1 MNISRIQD
9 SWCVSCQHSIKLNKS
24 LCISMS
30 ISMIHANTL
39 WDASSA
45 TKLWSGKHSSD
56 HCGCIKYNRYFFGGL
71 TLGSNSYHFK
81 VRPKVI
87 LNSTCCKDTWN
98 NEGCIYCYEK
108 IAAREN
114 EQVDGWSDLN
124 HHGKGLLISL
134 NMIPTWKTK
143 RTNTKEYGYRIRFDR
158 RKEVIIVQDNYRN
171 NGRKSI
177 QRK

>member
-1 MNISRIQD
+1 MPTHYEMPPVPQSFGRENIPLITVA
-9 SWCVSCQHSIKLNKS
+9 VS
-24 LCISMS
+24 
-30 ISMIHANTL
+30 NTTDIFLVAWL
-39 WDASSA
+39 WDQTRITSR
-45 TKLWSGKHSSD
+45 SGQKSFWTQHVA
-56 HCGCIKYNRYFFGGL
+56 GKE
-71 TLGSNSYHFK
+71 
-81 VRPKVI
+81 
-87 LNSTCCKDTWN
+87 TWN
-98 NEGCIYCYEK
+98 NEGCIYSYEK

-134 NMIPTWKTK
+134 NMIPTWKKK
-143 RTNTKEYGYRIRFDR
+143 RTNTREYGYRIRFDR